1 MAENGTPNTANVG
14 HAGSNPVL
22 TTKTKVMFVKYK
34 PTKET
39 FEVKRIRKSG
49 KVELMNGVVIPEI
62 EFERN
67 WEFVK

>member
-1 MAENGTPNTANVG
+1 
-14 HAGSNPVL
+14 
-22 TTKTKVMFVKYK
+22 MFVKYK